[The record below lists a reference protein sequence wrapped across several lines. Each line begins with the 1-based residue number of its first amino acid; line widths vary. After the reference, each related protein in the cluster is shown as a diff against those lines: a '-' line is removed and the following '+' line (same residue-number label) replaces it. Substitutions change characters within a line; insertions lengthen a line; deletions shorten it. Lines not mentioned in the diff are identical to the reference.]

1 MDNGASSYRRFLDGD
16 ETGFDELI
24 RDYREPLTLFIN
36 RYVNDY
42 SIAEDLAIDSFT
54 YVLLHPG
61 KYNFK
66 TAFKTYIYMIGKS
79 RAIDY
84 IRRKKIV
91 SFEMIDDNAVSKSD
105 TFGSVVE
112 TQKRNMLISAINGLP
127 LNMQDAVVLVYFEGM
142 SYDDAARV
150 LKKTRKQIDN
160 LIYRA
165 KATLKEALKE
175 EVELFL

>member
-36 RYVNDY
+36 RYVNEY
-42 SIAEDLAIDSFT
+42 SVAEDLAIDSFT
-54 YVLLHPG
+54 YIIVHPL

-66 TAFKTYIYMIGKS
+66 TCFKTYIYMIGKS

-84 IRRKKIV
+84 LRRKKIV
-91 SFEMIDDNAVSKSD
+91 AFEELDESSASMVD
-105 TFGSVVE
+105 TFGTVVDIE
-112 TQKRNMLISAINGLP
+112 KKKVLISAVNNLP
-127 LNMQDAVVLVYFEGM
+127 QNMKDAVILVYFEDL
-142 SYDDAARV
+142 SYEDAAKV
-150 LKKTRKQIDN
+150 MGKSKKQIDN

-165 KATLKEALKE
+165 KAILKNSLKE
-175 EVELFL
+175 EAELLL